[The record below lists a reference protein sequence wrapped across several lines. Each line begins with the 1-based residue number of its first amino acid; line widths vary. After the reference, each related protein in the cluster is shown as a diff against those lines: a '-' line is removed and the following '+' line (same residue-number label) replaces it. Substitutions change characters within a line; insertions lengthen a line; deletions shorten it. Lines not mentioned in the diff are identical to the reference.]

1 MKKILTT
8 LLLVQFIF
16 AFAQDPLTPCEQAQ
30 INALG
35 LIGEFVPQCEEDGS
49 FATTQ
54 CWGSTGECWCVD
66 EYGTEIPGTISSPGQ
81 GMPDCASTLDA

>member
-8 LLLVQFIF
+8 LLLVQFI
-16 AFAQDPLTPCEQAQ
+16 LLLLKTLNPCEQAQ

-54 CWGSTGECWCVD
+54 CWGSTGNAGV
-66 EYGTEIPGTISSPGQ
+66 
-81 GMPDCASTLDA
+81 